1 METQKNNMQRVL
13 FRIRRA
19 TKAAIGLWLI
29 ILLCCPARNVFAA
42 RETNVFDK
50 PGAEPNKV
58 RAIPRREKVHDN
70 KRFR

>member
-19 TKAAIGLWLI
+19 TKAAIGLWMI

-42 RETNVFDK
+42 REASVFDK
-50 PGAEPNKV
+50 PGADPNLSGLC
-58 RAIPRREKVHDN
+58 RDEKRCMNINV
-70 KRFR
+70 